1 MDMQAAEAA
10 SALQIDFCLVI
21 LERLMGVGLSSGLPL
36 CRSLDWLV
44 RAFEWGVG
52 WR

>member
-21 LERLMGVGLSSGLPL
+21 LERLMGVALSSGMARY
-36 CRSLDWLV
+36 RSLDWLV
-44 RAFEWGVG
+44 RSRGVG
-52 WR
+52 